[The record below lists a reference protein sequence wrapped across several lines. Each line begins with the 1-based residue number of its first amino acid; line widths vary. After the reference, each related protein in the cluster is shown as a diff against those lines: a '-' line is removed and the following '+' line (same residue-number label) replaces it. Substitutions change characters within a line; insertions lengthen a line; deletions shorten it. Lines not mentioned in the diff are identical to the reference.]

1 MADGDPKTPGL
12 PGLLRKL
19 LLTGLAALQNR
30 GELFQAEMEEEK
42 NRTLELFVWVA
53 AVCFLA
59 FMFLAV
65 LTAAVIFLFPDNLRV
80 YAAGGF
86 ALLYLLGAVLA
97 LLNLKALIR
106 SAGSPFVGTMSE
118 LKKDREWLESLK

>member
-1 MADGDPKTPGL
+1 MADEDPTTPGL
-12 PGLLRKL
+12 PGLVRKL

-30 GELFQAEMEEEK
+30 GELFQAELEAEK
-42 NRTLELFVWVA
+42 HRSLELFIWVA

-65 LTAAVIFLFPDNLRV
+65 LTAAVILMFPDHLRV

-86 ALLYLLGAVLA
+86 ALLYLLGVVLA
-97 LLNLKALIR
+97 LLNLKALIK
-106 SAGSPFVGTMSE
+106 SAGSPFADTMSE

>member
-1 MADGDPKTPGL
+1 MADEDPKMPGL
-12 PGLLRKL
+12 PGLVRKL
-19 LLTGLAALQNR
+19 LLTGMAALHNR
-30 GELFQAEMEEEK
+30 GELFQADLEEER
-42 NRTLELFVWVA
+42 NRTLELFIWVA

-65 LTAAVIFLFPDNLRV
+65 LTATVILLFPDPLRV

-86 ALLYLLGAVLA
+86 ALLYFLGAMLA
-97 LLNLKALIR
+97 LLNLKALIK
-106 SAGSPFVGTMSE
+106 SAGSPFTDSMAE